1 MLVRV
6 HLCTWIVLREGKAT
20 GNAPE
25 KAHDL
30 LVRRRCRH
38 RRRGRRRRLEAS
50 TKPRSSRRSCPP
62 AEASA
67 AGFPAPA
74 AAAAPWTWSMESVS
88 VEETVSGGEFFFSFF
103 SSFFFFFE
111 SEREL
116 VRAKWKKKRSN
127 ALRPSLHNRRVSWSF
142 FFVFRLLLS
151 LRMPSLERC
160 RSFFL
165 GATGELREP
174 ADLAGLSRSALG
186 GPERARRG
194 RQALASLSAQL
205 GVRRSKKKKAS
216 SLASRR
222 RPLAPRARPS
232 RPRWPFLSTRLQP
245 HGYEKQ
251 RRRKGGCR
259 TAPRLRPRGS
269 RSSECR
275 RRRR

>member
-1 MLVRV
+1 M
-6 HLCTWIVLREGKAT
+6 T
-20 GNAPE
+20 
-25 KAHDL
+25 
-30 LVRRRCRH
+30 
-38 RRRGRRRRLEAS
+38 
-50 TKPRSSRRSCPP
+50 SSSAAVVVTADAAAAGPP

-205 GVRRSKKKKAS
+205 GVRRSKKKKSIKLGFKTS
-216 SLASRR
+216 S
-222 RPLAPRARPS
+222 PRS
-232 RPRWPFLSTRLQP
+232 PRSALSAAVAFSL
-245 HGYEKQ
+245 YSI
-251 RRRKGGCR
+251 
-259 TAPRLRPRGS
+259 AAAWV
-269 RSSECR
+269 
-275 RRRR
+275 